1 MVVSADD
8 DTGCPVAVRGVGE
21 RGRCVAG
28 ADLEAP
34 VQVGTGEGEL
44 AVEVTAIC
52 QLLAGERDRPR
63 SGRDGDGEAGC
74 RGNTCTT
81 TRWVWRCVASSNAR
95 SSAGSSSEPLR
106 IPTITGL
113 SADGCRTG
121 RLTG

>member
-52 QLLAGERDRPR
+52 QLLAGERDRPAAV
-63 SGRDGDGEAGC
+63 GTAMAKPDVAGM
-74 RGNTCTT
+74 TCTT

>member
-63 SGRDGDGEAGC
+63 SGRDGD
-74 RGNTCTT
+74 
-81 TRWVWRCVASSNAR
+81 
-95 SSAGSSSEPLR
+95 SEPLR